1 MRYCRVEHTILLAT
15 TFVGVVRDR
24 LLAMH
29 SLIFSTVHRISS
41 DGKKVRV
48 LVKTGET
55 LGN

>member
-1 MRYCRVEHTILLAT
+1 MLLAPT
-15 TFVGVVRDR
+15 SAEAARDK
-24 LLAMH
+24 LLPMH
-29 SLIFSTVHRISS
+29 SLIFSPVRRVSS